1 MAPSGGAGRP
11 ASPAVAV
18 RRRAQPRGRLLPR
31 PAGAAAGD
39 RAGGTGTAPVRRR
52 RRPHARV
59 VGRRGRPVLAAA
71 GPPAGDRRD
80 LLPGVLGRRSGG
92 YPGHTGRDREI
103 PDVLR
108 IEGAQAGAAGARTG
122 AMTPTWDCTE
132 ARPSLGVYVL
142 GAIDPAE
149 RSLVD
154 AHLMTCRDCR
164 DELAGL
170 AGLPAL
176 LARVNPDEIS
186 RITSEDT
193 VRAGTDDRPPGELIG
208 TVLDLAAVRR
218 RRTRWRFAAAAAAVV
233 AIAGGLFGGL
243 SSITTTRTV
252 AIPVSPGDTHWE
264 TVEATSAVTGAS
276 ASVAYSHELGGDA
289 FEVLVDHIPVGMT
302 CQLWVVH
309 PNGTRTQ
316 VAAWTTAGDEGNVWY
331 AGSMPSTSAPI
342 SSFQITADKK
352 VLLTAR
358 PT

>member
-1 MAPSGGAGRP
+1 M
-11 ASPAVAV
+11 
-18 RRRAQPRGRLLPR
+18 
-31 PAGAAAGD
+31 
-39 RAGGTGTAPVRRR
+39 TPVWECT
-52 RRPHARV
+52 
-59 VGRRGRPVLAAA
+59 
-71 GPPAGDRRD
+71 D
-80 LLPGVLGRRSGG
+80 
-92 YPGHTGRDREI
+92 
-103 PDVLR
+103 
-108 IEGAQAGAAGARTG
+108 ART
-122 AMTPTWDCTE
+122 
-132 ARPSLGVYVL
+132 SLGVYVL

-149 RSLVD
+149 RALVD
-154 AHLMTCRDCR
+154 AHLLTCQDCR

-176 LARVNPDEIS
+176 LARVNQDEIS

-193 VRAGTDDRPPGELIG
+193 VRAVTDDRPPGELIG
-208 TVLDLAAVRR
+208 TVLDLAAARR

-252 AIPVSPGDTHWE
+252 AIPVSPGGTHWE

-276 ASVAYSHELGGDA
+276 ASVAYSHELWGDA
-289 FEVLVDHIPVGMT
+289 FEVLVDHIPVGTT

-309 PNGTRTQ
+309 PSGTRTQ
-316 VAAWTTAGDEGNVWY
+316 VAAWTTAGDEGSVWY
-331 AGSMPSTSAPI
+331 AGSMPITAEPI